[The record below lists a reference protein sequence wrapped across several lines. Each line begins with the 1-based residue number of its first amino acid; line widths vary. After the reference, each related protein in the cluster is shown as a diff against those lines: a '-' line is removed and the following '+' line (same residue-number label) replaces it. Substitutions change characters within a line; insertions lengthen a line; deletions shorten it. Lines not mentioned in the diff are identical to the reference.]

1 MKFTLDNTEE
11 YNQPFS
17 LLELKQA
24 LQKTNDSAV
33 GPDDIHYKLLTNLP
47 EGSLILLLIVFN
59 SIWES
64 ENFPPSWREA
74 TIIAIPKPGKDSSDP
89 NNYRLIALTSCLCKT
104 TERMVNNRLMWV
116 LESKGLFASE
126 QCGFR
131 KNRSTADHLVRFD
144 SYIRNTFAKKSTFL
158 PFSLI
163 RKNLRH
169 HVEKRYTV

>member
-89 NNYRLIALTSCLCKT
+89 NNYRSIALTSCLCKT
-104 TERMVNNRLMWV
+104 MERMVNNRLMWV
-116 LESKGLFASE
+116 LESKGVLASE
-126 QCGFR
+126 HC
-131 KNRSTADHLVRFD
+131 RS
-144 SYIRNTFAKKSTFL
+144 SG
-158 PFSLI
+158 LI
-163 RKNLRH
+163 
-169 HVEKRYTV
+169 